1 LAYWQGSL
9 WMAGLRGE
17 RLWQIPLDGTKTGD
31 PVAHF
36 RGDYGRLRTVQVAS
50 DGNSLL
56 LTDSN
61 TDGRGDPARNDDRLF
76 QITR

>member
-1 LAYWQGSL
+1 
-9 WMAGLRGE
+9 
-17 RLWQIPLDGTKTGD
+17 
-31 PVAHF
+31 
-36 RGDYGRLRTVQVAS
+36 VQVAS

-61 TDGRGDPARNDDRLF
+61 TDGRGDPAKNDDRLF